1 MDWEEILKSEGM
13 PAELPLL
20 RCESIERLNEYGE
33 EISIVPAD
41 PISAILGNVWEAELK
56 TAEDYLTTRE
66 KEIIQMKY
74 LELITEREIAGKLEI
89 SRRTVRKT
97 IYRAKEKMKNR
108 LYRLEKILER
118 GQFCRP

>member
-13 PAELPLL
+13 PAELPPL
-20 RCESIERLNEYGE
+20 RCESLERLKEYGKE
-33 EISIVPAD
+33 VSIVHSD
-41 PISAILGNVWEAELK
+41 PISAILGCVWGPDIEKAIG
-56 TAEDYLTTRE
+56 YLTTRE

-97 IYRAKEKMKNR
+97 IYRAREKMKNR
-108 LYRLEKILER
+108 LYRLEKLIEMAH
-118 GQFCRP
+118 FCRP